1 MCGFAGY
8 IGALPSDGNVLNRMI
23 SAIRHRG
30 PDDDGVWTDT
40 ANLISLVHRRLSI
53 VDLSPQGHQPMISHC
68 GRYVIAYNGEV
79 YNHHDMRRELESS
92 GCAPNWRGHSDTEV
106 ILAAIAAWGIKNS
119 LAKMVGMFA
128 FALWDRD
135 AKSLTLVRDRIGEKP
150 LYFGWGNNATFLF
163 GSELKALRPHPDW
176 RGEID
181 RNALALF
188 MRHNF
193 VPAPHSIY
201 TGIQKL
207 QPGFIA
213 TIKLSGAGK
222 ATEPKFEQYWSLADV
237 AVNGMANQFKGTF
250 VEAVDQIEKQ
260 LSRTIAE
267 QMVADVPLGAFLSG
281 GIDSSTIVAL
291 MQRQS
296 SRPVRTFTI
305 GFAEADFNEANFAKE
320 VAHHLGT
327 HHTEFY
333 VSPEEARNVIPAL
346 PHLYDEP
353 FADSSQIPTFLV
365 AQLARQH
372 VTVSLS
378 GDGGDELYGGYPRYA
393 VGAYV
398 WRRAKRIPHSA
409 RRLASGCLQSLTAGQ
424 WDALISLTRRALGK
438 AAFPGLSGQR
448 VIRLANVLSATDF
461 PQMYR
466 ALISQWQEPSKLVI
480 GSLEPDTILSA
491 KSAFSDH
498 ITEMMYLDMMMYLP
512 DDILAKVDR
521 ATMGVSLEARV
532 PLLDHRVIE
541 FAWSLPDAMRI
552 GNGTDKRVLREVL
565 FRHVPR
571 HLIERPKMGFGIPLG
586 SWLGGPLKEW
596 AAALLDP
603 GRLRS
608 EGYLNA
614 DIVSQAWE
622 EHVTGKYDRQ
632 HQLWSVLMFQAWL
645 ASEKA

>member
-1 MCGFAGY
+1 M
-8 IGALPSDGNVLNRMI
+8 
-23 SAIRHRG
+23 
-30 PDDDGVWTDT
+30 
-40 ANLISLVHRRLSI
+40 
-53 VDLSPQGHQPMISHC
+53 
-68 GRYVIAYNGEV
+68 
-79 YNHHDMRRELESS
+79 
-92 GCAPNWRGHSDTEV
+92 
-106 ILAAIAAWGIKNS
+106 
-119 LAKMVGMFA
+119 
-128 FALWDRD
+128 
-135 AKSLTLVRDRIGEKP
+135 
-150 LYFGWGNNATFLF
+150 
-163 GSELKALRPHPDW
+163 
-176 RGEID
+176 
-181 RNALALF
+181 
-188 MRHNF
+188 
-193 VPAPHSIY
+193 
-201 TGIQKL
+201 
-207 QPGFIA
+207 
-213 TIKLSGAGK
+213 
-222 ATEPKFEQYWSLADV
+222 
-237 AVNGMANQFKGTF
+237 
-250 VEAVDQIEKQ
+250 
-260 LSRTIAE
+260 
-267 QMVADVPLGAFLSG
+267 
-281 GIDSSTIVAL
+281 
-291 MQRQS
+291 
-296 SRPVRTFTI
+296 
-305 GFAEADFNEANFAKE
+305 
-320 VAHHLGT
+320 
-327 HHTEFY
+327 
-333 VSPEEARNVIPAL
+333 
-346 PHLYDEP
+346 
-353 FADSSQIPTFLV
+353 